1 MGYRTVSPHHV
12 WESVSHNL
20 VMGKTE
26 GRGKEWH
33 GHVTA
38 VTVAPEYRRLSLA
51 KKMMR
56 TLESVSEDQY
66 DAYFVD
72 LFVRSS
78 NYLAINMY
86 QSFGYVVYRRV
97 KGYYSNST
105 GPDEDGFDMRIPLRR
120 DSAQESIEGHG
131 EDNIILAE
139 DFPSYR

>member
-1 MGYRTVSPHHV
+1 MLYLTKV
-12 WESVSHNL
+12 

-26 GRGKEWH
+26 GRGQDWH

-51 KKMMR
+51 KKMMQN
-56 TLESVSEDQY
+56 LESVSEEQY

-86 QSFGYVVYRRV
+86 KSFGYVVYRRV
-97 KGYYSNST
+97 KGYYSNSG
-105 GPDEDGFDMRIPLRR
+105 GPDEDGFDMRRPLKR
-120 DSAQESIEGHG
+120 DKLKLSIDGHG
-131 EDNIILAE
+131 EDNTIQAE
-139 DFPSYR
+139 DFPIYS